1 MWSRFWNWL
10 TPETRAVLK
19 HVIGGSLIIAVVSVL
34 ALLLEALVW
43 IAHHMG
49 ASGFAVAIFELLART
64 ALIADALITGKY
76 LAEGVW
82 HGFRPWGQTI
92 AGLLRP
98 WLKTV
103 YAWFNKR
110 RP

>member
-10 TPETRAVLK
+10 SPETKEVLK
-19 HVIGGSLIIAVVSVL
+19 HVVGGSLIIAVVSLL

-43 IAHHMG
+43 TAHHMG
-49 ASGFAVAIFELLART
+49 ASGFAVGMFELLARA
-64 ALIADALITGKY
+64 ALIADALIGKY

-82 HGFRPWGQTI
+82 HAFRPSGQTI
-92 AGLLRP
+92 ARVLRP
-98 WLKTV
+98 WLKTA

-110 RP
+110 RQ